1 MRGLG
6 KKPLKIIALEK
17 RLMLDAS
24 LAGLVSSIVIPENTS
39 NATEQVI
46 DDDGD
51 VTVTGTTT
59 DFNGESLTIST
70 SGGAEDQLNIN
81 NEGTGAGQIG
91 VSGTDVTYEGTIIGT
106 LSSDGSNGTNLTI
119 DLNANASKISIE
131 RLIEN
136 VTYQN
141 TSDTP
146 AANRTINFAL
156 GVLFSENVTIS
167 IAPENDAPNAGNNTG
182 ITVAEGATLGITDTE
197 LSTTDTDHNPNQIIY
212 TVTNAPIRGQLE
224 LTTNAGVAITSFTQ
238 QNIDD
243 GELIYV
249 HDGSESVFD
258 KFDFT
263 VSDGAATLIE
273 DTFNITVNVD
283 DEAPTITTN
292 NAITVSLGFST
303 TIGGTA
309 DDFGTALNGAGYGSG
324 STFGSFES
332 LVDSQDTQMRFVM
345 TTPASIP
352 SNDTIPGQVIF
363 ETGGGGRGIGLF
375 LNSNNELAIHAGAA
389 TPTPRLVS
397 GESLETNTQY
407 AVVVEI
413 LASTNQIK
421 FHYEKAPNHDWYY
434 EGRTAEDQLNGFN
447 EDDISGSDGGGY
459 GVPSS
464 TGSGNYGGV
473 TGITPGGTTEFQ
485 GTLDSNLILTRLPGS
500 TPEANTDLVTSDPND
515 PAGAIIYTIT
525 NVTDYGTMYRD
536 GVALGLSDTFTQA
549 DLNKGLITYDSTLA
563 PPGPGFQDAF
573 SFSVNDGTTTLNDT
587 FIINVNT
594 VNTAPDIY
602 DEVVIYDEDFT
613 GGTAGWNHNRTTTD
627 AVMGEFWGRFNRD
640 IDGPSDQDLHQTF
653 ALSGTQSYITVEFDF
668 FELDTWDNEELFI
681 FVNDTRYTIGNNLHR
696 NRFDRPGDITNANII
711 SSVTE
716 LSNANGYILSDPN
729 DRDQIYRFQVTI
741 PDTAGS
747 IKLGFGTNLNG
758 TSFNDESFGIDN
770 LQISELVAGGAGT
783 RSVDVSELITDGERV
798 TTIMAGDDDV
808 GQTLS
813 YSITGGSGVGVFD
826 IDANGNITVID
837 DSGIDFETG
846 PASYTLDVQ
855 IQDDGP
861 GLLTDTQTI
870 TINIL
875 DALENTRPNID
886 NQTLSF
892 AENAAN
898 GTSVGT
904 PTFTDAEGD
913 AIELWQIIDG
923 NELGVFTIDQNTGEI
938 TIADNGPVNFENDN
952 RYDIRLRVWDDADLG
967 LYHDRTIRIDVTNV
981 DDAPSFDPEFIGE
994 NSGVPNVIYSA
1005 ATGNFYRFVDSN
1017 ANYAT
1022 ALANAE
1028 GMMLNGTAGHLL
1040 TIESNAEKTFVNSIS
1055 DQHLWMG
1062 IGDMAQE
1069 GVWRYTSGPNE
1080 GLQLWQGTGSNNG
1093 GQSTNGFFTDWR
1105 GTSEPNNGTAHN
1117 GAVFYRNDGRWVDV
1131 RLTNNYRYMVEWEGT
1146 DVVNNDTYY
1155 LNYDNPADLNNGD
1168 SVGTVQGL
1176 DPEGDTLT
1184 YSLTGGGTGT
1194 GLFNLD
1200 PVTGEVTIANAGA
1213 LDPNIDY
1220 TLTVRATEDNG
1231 TNQFAETTIT
1241 IILNENLSIDANNGH
1256 TATEGLTSTITPAE
1270 LTVTDGDGV
1279 ATDIIFDIDTLPT
1292 NGQLELSTNPG
1303 VGIIEFSLD
1312 DLNNSRV
1319 RYVHDGS
1326 ETLTDSFTFNVTDGG
1341 QTLPLETFNI
1351 TITPVNDAPTIN
1363 VNTGTG
1369 ITEGGTVII
1378 TNAMLD
1384 SLDTDNTDTQLTY
1397 TASGYVLGQIEVS
1410 GNPQN
1415 TFTQDDINN
1424 NLVVFRHD
1432 GNEGGT
1438 ASFNLSLADTAGLT
1452 DTATFNMAVTAVN
1465 DSPTLGVNTG
1475 FSVLEGGTFTITTG
1489 ELSAIDPDDTGTGL
1503 YYDLTN
1509 ITGGFLQLSTNSGV
1523 PILDFTHA
1531 DLVAGRVQFV
1541 HDGSEQNAS
1550 FDVEVSDDGEHGATT
1565 DMGTVN
1571 VTRIPVNDAPDFLR
1585 NNGSSVNEGGLTL
1598 VNEIVLSAQDPDN
1611 TAAQI
1616 TYTITNEV
1624 NGQLELLSNLGV
1636 QITSFTQAQ
1645 LEAGDIVF
1653 RHDGSGTVVASFDME
1668 LSDGSLTSAI
1678 ETFNFTVDNVND
1690 PPVISV
1696 GPSTTVVEGQSVAIT
1711 TSELNSLDPD
1721 NLPATLIYTVTSQ
1734 TNGVVYLNGT
1744 PSATFTQAELS
1755 AGLVTFVHDG
1765 SETLVASFD
1774 VELSDGAL
1782 TDTATVNM
1790 NVDPRNDQASLVVND
1805 GDPNVIDFNDYTID
1819 VHDAGQDGSFGRPG
1833 VGTSSV
1839 DGSTLTVTGNA
1850 WKKIDIPYT
1859 LTANTVLS
1867 FEIFIDGIKE
1877 IHGIGFD
1884 NDTVH
1889 NNGFFGYQLA
1899 GSQTW
1904 GGMNQAFN
1912 NYSSGDG
1919 WVRYDIPVGSDYTG
1933 AIANLA
1939 FVLDN
1944 DSAPVGGSVQYRNVN
1959 FYESGAILDLNEGNT
1974 FNITTAHIN
1983 SVDVDDSG
1991 TGLTYNITNQ
2001 RNGQVQVS
2009 GINAASFT
2017 QDDLDNDLVT
2027 FVHDGS
2033 ETLNAGFDISL
2044 VDGLE
2049 HGAVAQNDT
2058 FNLIINPV
2066 NDDTVIN
2073 TNNTITLAE
2082 NATATISSAD
2092 LNITDVDDSPNDVI
2106 INITSTPTDGHVALS
2121 SDAATPITSF
2131 TLAQLNAGEVRY
2143 VHNGAENAA
2152 DSFQFTVTDG
2162 DYTSVAQPF
2171 NLTITPV
2178 NDNTVLTVNNPVNI
2192 TESGTAA
2199 LSNAVLNTTDP
2210 DNTVAQR
2217 TFTITDKSNGW
2228 IELTTDP
2235 GFPISSFTQDDVANG
2250 RVLFRH
2256 DGSGA
2261 GTASFDFSVSDP
2273 TGTPTTGTFNLNVN
2287 TPVNEGPVV
2296 AITDGAPTTIDFT
2309 STVISPYDAGGFGD
2323 GQGATAT
2330 DFDVSSD
2337 GSVLTV
2343 YGNAWK
2349 KIPLPMTLT
2358 TDTVLTFDFRSTKEG
2373 ELHSIGFD
2381 NDDSISNGLSA
2392 FQLFGNDTSG
2402 LINTT
2407 YNSYN
2412 LGDGWTR
2419 FEIPV
2424 GATFTGAVTDLYF
2437 AADDDVGG
2445 GEDGISQFRN
2455 VSVYEANPTITMNE
2469 GGTLPLTNANLNVFD
2484 TDHNAANLIYNVTGT
2499 THDHV
2504 ALNGILT
2511 TAFTQDDINNGRV
2524 AFIHDGSET
2533 ITADFDFTVTDGT
2546 ITTAVETLSLTV
2558 NPVQDPVSLVLNTG
2572 TTVNEHGNVTI
2583 TNLMLDSTDID
2594 SADSDITYIV
2604 NSVSNGHIEVNGTPQ
2619 NNFTQV
2625 DIDNGDVVFVHDGS
2639 ETTSASFDFSVSD
2652 TISAATN
2659 ATFSMTAVPTNDTPY
2674 DLHLSDKDVSER
2686 DAPGRMVGT
2695 LTTSDVDLPGDAF
2708 TYTIMNDPSSAFSI
2722 VGNQLMLNAPI
2733 SFAAFPT
2740 VDLIIQ
2746 TDDGNGGTFD
2756 QMFTIDVERVDDGN
2770 VSIPNDPNFGG
2781 IGRGLLEERK
2791 IFESDSS
2798 PLIQNFVNGDGNAY
2812 YGETSL
2818 GQIIRENTTFEIAS
2832 LLDGEQSQSS
2842 PPLFTDLTPSE
2853 IQGADDE
2860 LSQRQSQYT
2869 RMVDFLKSTE
2879 EFSGEESDTTNDDET
2894 INNDRTPIQ
2903 TVEDQFDNILT
2914 YHEQRAINLV
2924 KALKNNIDTNPSQ

>member
-1 MRGLG
+1 
-6 KKPLKIIALEK
+6 
-17 RLMLDAS
+17 
-24 LAGLVSSIVIPENTS
+24 
-39 NATEQVI
+39 
-46 DDDGD
+46 
-51 VTVTGTTT
+51 
-59 DFNGESLTIST
+59 
-70 SGGAEDQLNIN
+70 
-81 NEGTGAGQIG
+81 
-91 VSGTDVTYEGTIIGT
+91 
-106 LSSDGSNGTNLTI
+106 
-119 DLNANASKISIE
+119 
-131 RLIEN
+131 
-136 VTYQN
+136 
-141 TSDTP
+141 
-146 AANRTINFAL
+146 
-156 GVLFSENVTIS
+156 
-167 IAPENDAPNAGNNTG
+167 
-182 ITVAEGATLGITDTE
+182 
-197 LSTTDTDHNPNQIIY
+197 
-212 TVTNAPIRGQLE
+212 
-224 LTTNAGVAITSFTQ
+224 
-238 QNIDD
+238 
-243 GELIYV
+243 
-249 HDGSESVFD
+249 
-258 KFDFT
+258 
-263 VSDGAATLIE
+263 
-273 DTFNITVNVD
+273 
-283 DEAPTITTN
+283 
-292 NAITVSLGFST
+292 
-303 TIGGTA
+303 
-309 DDFGTALNGAGYGSG
+309 
-324 STFGSFES
+324 
-332 LVDSQDTQMRFVM
+332 
-345 TTPASIP
+345 
-352 SNDTIPGQVIF
+352 
-363 ETGGGGRGIGLF
+363 
-375 LNSNNELAIHAGAA
+375 
-389 TPTPRLVS
+389 
-397 GESLETNTQY
+397 
-407 AVVVEI
+407 
-413 LASTNQIK
+413 
-421 FHYEKAPNHDWYY
+421 
-434 EGRTAEDQLNGFN
+434 
-447 EDDISGSDGGGY
+447 
-459 GVPSS
+459 
-464 TGSGNYGGV
+464 
-473 TGITPGGTTEFQ
+473 
-485 GTLDSNLILTRLPGS
+485 
-500 TPEANTDLVTSDPND
+500 
-515 PAGAIIYTIT
+515 
-525 NVTDYGTMYRD
+525 
-536 GVALGLSDTFTQA
+536 LGLSDTFTQA
-549 DLNKGLITYDSTLA
+549 DLNKGLITYDSTIA
-563 PPGPGFQDAF
+563 PPGPGFQDGF
-573 SFSVNDGTTTLNDT
+573 GFSVNDGTTTLNDT
-587 FIINVNT
+587 FVINVDT
-594 VNTAPDIY
+594 VNVAPTIY
-602 DEVVIYDEDFT
+602 DEVVILDEDFT
-613 GGTAGWNHNRTTTD
+613 GGTTGWNNNTTSTHPTI
-627 AVMGEFWGRFNRD
+627 GEYWGSFNRD
-640 IDGPSDQDLHQTF
+640 IDQANDQDLFQTF
-653 ALSGTQSYITVEFDF
+653 ALSGSQNYVTVEFDF
-668 FELDTWDNEELFI
+668 FEIDTWDNEELFI
-681 FVNDTRYTIGNNLHR
+681 FVNDTRYTIGSNLHHG
-696 NRFDRPGDITNANII
+696 RFDRPGDINNANLEVR
-711 SSVTE
+711 VTE
-716 LSNANGYILSDPN
+716 LSTVNGWGQLGDAN
-729 DRDQIYRFQVTI
+729 DRDQFYRYQITI
-741 PDTAGS
+741 PVTDTS
-747 IKLGFGTNLNG
+747 LKLGIGTNLNG
-758 TSFNDESFGIDN
+758 TSFVDESFGIDN
-770 LQISELVAGGAGT
+770 LKISELRAVGAGT
-783 RSVDVSELITDGERV
+783 REVSISETITNGDAV
-798 TTIMAGDDDV
+798 TTIEAGDDDV
-808 GQTLS
+808 GQTLT
-813 YSITGGSGVGVFD
+813 YSITGGSGVGIFSL
-826 IDANGNITVID
+826 DAATGIVRVID
-837 DSGIDFETG
+837 DTQIDFATM
-846 PASYTLDVQ
+846 PTTYTLDVQ
-855 IQDDGP
+855 VVDNGP
-861 GLLTDTQTI
+861 GLLTDTQTL

-875 DALENTRPNID
+875 DAYENTRPDIS
-886 NQTLSF
+886 NQSF
-892 AENAAN
+892 SIAENISN
-898 GTSVGT
+898 GGTVGT
-904 PTFTDAEGD
+904 VAFTDPEGD
-913 AIELWQIIDG
+913 GIERWQIIDG
-923 NELGVFTIDQNTGEI
+923 NELGVFTINATTGEI
-938 TIADNGPVNFENDN
+938 TIADNTPINFENDN
-952 RYDIRLRVWDDADLG
+952 RYDIRIRAWDDNFLG
-967 LYHDRTIRIDVTNV
+967 LYHDRTIRVDITNV

-994 NSGVPNVIYSA
+994 NSGVANVIYSS

-1017 ANYAT
+1017 VNYAT

-1040 TIESNAEKTFVNSIS
+1040 TIESAAEKTFVNSIS
-1055 DQHLWMG
+1055 DQHLWLG
-1062 IGDMAQE
+1062 IGDMAEE

-1105 GTSEPNNGTAHN
+1105 GTAEPNNGTAYN

-1131 RLTNNYRYMVEWEGT
+1131 PVGNNYRYMVEWEGT

-1168 SVGTVQGL
+1168 TVGTVQGL
-1176 DPEGDTLT
+1176 DPEGDSLT
-1184 YSLTGGGTGT
+1184 YSLTGGGTGA
-1194 GLFNLD
+1194 GLFSLD
-1200 PVTGEVTIANAGA
+1200 PATGEVTIANAAG

-1256 TATEGLTSTITPAE
+1256 STSEGLTSTITPAE

-1279 ATDIIFDIDTLPT
+1279 ATDIIFDIDIFPT
-1292 NGQLELSTNPG
+1292 NGQLELTTNPG
-1303 VGIIEFSLD
+1303 VGIIEFTLD
-1312 DLNNSRV
+1312 DLNNNRV

-1369 ITEGGTVII
+1369 ITEGGTVTI
-1378 TNAMLD
+1378 TSAMLD

-1424 NLVVFRHD
+1424 GLVVFRHD

-1438 ASFNLSLADTAGLT
+1438 ASFNLSLADPDGLT
-1452 DTATFNMAVTAVN
+1452 DTATFNMAVTPVN

-1489 ELSAIDPDDTGTGL
+1489 ELSAIDPDDSGTGL

-1523 PILDFTHA
+1523 PVLDFTHA

-1541 HDGSEQNAS
+1541 HDGSEQNSS

-1598 VNEIVLSAQDPDN
+1598 VNDIVLSAEDPDN

-1624 NGQLELLSNLGV
+1624 NGQLELLSNLGL

-1645 LEAGDIVF
+1645 LESGNIVF
-1653 RHDGSGTVVASFDME
+1653 RHDGSATVVASFDME
-1668 LSDGSLTSAI
+1668 LSDGTLNSAV

-1696 GPSTTVVEGQSVAIT
+1696 GPSATVLEGQSVAIT

-1721 NLPATLIYTVTSQ
+1721 NLPATLIYTVTSE
-1734 TNGVVYLNGT
+1734 THGTVHLNGA

-1755 AGLVTFVHDG
+1755 AGLVTFAHDG
-1765 SETLVASFD
+1765 SETLLASFD
-1774 VELSDGAL
+1774 VELSDGSL

-1790 NVDPRNDQASLVVND
+1790 NVDPQNDQATLIVND

-1819 VHDAGQDGSFGRPG
+1819 PHEAGQDGAGGHGSLATVSP
-1833 VGTSSV
+1833 
-1839 DGSTLTVTGNA
+1839 DGSTLTLSGNP

-1867 FEIFIDGIKE
+1867 FEFRTDAIWE
-1877 IHGIGFD
+1877 IQGIGFD
-1884 NDTVH
+1884 NDIAVG
-1889 NNGFFGYQLA
+1889 NGVFGYQIA
-1899 GSQTW
+1899 GTQIWSGTDQS
-1904 GGMNQAFN
+1904 FR
-1912 NYSSGDG
+1912 NYQLGDG

-1933 AIANLA
+1933 AIANLT
-1939 FVLDN
+1939 FIGDN
-1944 DSAPVGGSVQYRNVN
+1944 DAGVGGTTEFRNVN
-1959 FYESGAILDLNEGNT
+1959 FYESGAILDLNEGDT

-2009 GINAASFT
+2009 GVNAASFT
-2017 QDDLDNDLVT
+2017 QDDLDNGDVT

-2033 ETLNAGFDISL
+2033 ETLNAGFDIEL

-2058 FNLIINPV
+2058 FNLVINPV
-2066 NDDTVIN
+2066 NDDTAIN

-2082 NATATISSAD
+2082 NATTPISSAD
-2092 LNITDVDDSPNDVI
+2092 LNITDVDDSPNDVV
-2106 INITSTPTDGHVALS
+2106 INITSAPTDGRVVLA
-2121 SDAATPITSF
+2121 SDLASPITSF
-2131 TLAQLNAGEVRY
+2131 TLAQLNAGDIRY
-2143 VHNGAENAA
+2143 VHEGAENPA
-2152 DSFQFTVTDG
+2152 DSFNFTVTDG
-2162 DYTSVAQPF
+2162 DYTSGAQPF
-2171 NLTITPV
+2171 NFTITPV

-2210 DNTVAQR
+2210 DNTRAQR
-2217 TFTITDKSNGW
+2217 TFTITDKTNGW
-2228 IELTTDP
+2228 VELTTDP
-2235 GFPISSFTQDDVANG
+2235 GFPVSSFTQNDVANG
-2250 RVLFRH
+2250 LVLFRH
-2256 DGSGA
+2256 DGSSA

-2273 TGTPTTGTFNLNVN
+2273 TGTATTGTFNLNVN
-2287 TPVNEGPVV
+2287 TPINEGPVV

-2381 NDDSISNGLSA
+2381 NDDSIANGLSA
-2392 FQLFGNDTSG
+2392 FQLFGTDTSG
-2402 LINTT
+2402 LIDT
-2407 YNSYN
+2407 SYN
-2412 LGDGWTR
+2412 TYSLGDGWTR

-2437 AADDDVGG
+2437 AADDDTGG

-2484 TDHNAANLIYNVTGT
+2484 TDHNAANLTYNVTGT
-2499 THDHV
+2499 THGHV
-2504 ALNGILT
+2504 ALNGTLT
-2511 TAFTQDDINNGRV
+2511 TTFTQDDINNGRV
-2524 AFIHDGSET
+2524 TFVHDGSET

-2546 ITTAVETLSLTV
+2546 ITTASETLSLTV
-2558 NPVQDPVSLVLNTG
+2558 TPVQDPVSLVLNTG

-2583 TNLMLDSTDID
+2583 TNLMLDSTDVD
-2594 SADSDITYIV
+2594 SADSDITYVV
-2604 NSVSNGHIEVNGTPQ
+2604 NSVSNGHIEVGGIARND
-2619 NNFTQV
+2619 FTQV

-2639 ETTSASFDFSVSD
+2639 ETTTASFDFSVSD

-2686 DAPGRMVGT
+2686 DTPGRMVGT

-2708 TYTIMNDPSSAFSI
+2708 TYTIMNDPSAAFSI

-2733 SFAAFPT
+2733 SFAAFST
-2740 VDLIIQ
+2740 VDLMIQ

-2781 IGRGLLEERK
+2781 VGRGLLEKDR
-2791 IFESDSS
+2791 IFESDST
-2798 PLIQNFVNGDGNAY
+2798 PLIQNFVNGSGFDGNAY

-2832 LLDGEQSQSS
+2832 LLDGNTSQQPSNI
-2842 PPLFTDLTPSE
+2842 LFEATETNAQIPES
-2853 IQGADDE
+2853 E
-2860 LSQRQSQYT
+2860 LSETQSHYT

-2879 EFSGEESDTTNDDET
+2879 AFSGDGT
-2894 INNDRTPIQ
+2894 NNDNPQDSNEEINLDIKTI
-2903 TVEDQFDNILT
+2903 EDQFDNILT